1 MENILIDTGQN
12 LVTNKLWGNIFL
24 FSVFLNKAPT
34 ALFWEV
40 KHIVLS
46 IRSNFI
52 NLSLVAFVNEFL
64 ALFVKRIADE
74 FKENQA

>member
-1 MENILIDTGQN
+1 MKSIYS
-12 LVTNKLWGNIFL
+12 KRFWGNIFL

-52 NLSLVAFVNEFL
+52 NLSLVAFVNEFF